1 MCILPGS
8 RIVSELG
15 AVAEEAQR
23 RSVVILVWIDTN
35 RQYLVTSPPP
45 PFPPP
50 PVIIPLTTNTFYN
63 KTGGLLQQAV
73 MPHNIALPSSPS
85 CFEVQV
91 DFLTRHYPYQKN
103 IICMDGVFTSIL
115 RQCNNYKVSYSPS
128 TFYTSHIPIIQIF
141 SSHSFGPLLN
151 SRIWFIK
158 NWPKY
163 TIWLS
168 NSDLQLLHRCTW
180 WTMYIDY
187 TQYSGKQKPPTLAWH
202 DDDHFSKWIE
212 QYQCTTMPKLEL
224 SIVSSEQWAWRGGTV
239 MVTNDWRL
247 SPGHQPS
254 TLLH

>member
-63 KTGGLLQQAV
+63 KTGDCYNKQWC
-73 MPHNIALPSSPS
+73 HTYCIASPS
-85 CFEVQV
+85 YFEVQV

-128 TFYTSHIPIIQIF
+128 TFYTSNIPIIQIF
-141 SSHSFGPLLN
+141 SSPSFGPLIN

-158 NWPKY
+158 KTGQNTQSGWA
-163 TIWLS
+163 IVIS
-168 NSDLQLLHRCTW
+168 NC
-180 WTMYIDY
+180 YIDV
-187 TQYSGKQKPPTLAWH
+187 
-202 DDDHFSKWIE
+202 
-212 QYQCTTMPKLEL
+212 QCTLIIHNILASKSL
-224 SIVSSEQWAWRGGTV
+224 
-239 MVTNDWRL
+239 
-247 SPGHQPS
+247 QP
-254 TLLH
+254 

>member
-15 AVAEEAQR
+15 GVAEEAQR

-73 MPHNIALPSSPS
+73 MPHNIALLAASP
-85 CFEVQV
+85 CYFEVQV
-91 DFLTRHYPYQKN
+91 NFLTRHYPYQKN

-128 TFYTSHIPIIQIF
+128 TFYTSNIPIIQIF
-141 SSHSFGPLLN
+141 SSPSFGPLLN

-158 NWPKY
+158 K
-163 TIWLS
+163 
-168 NSDLQLLHRCTW
+168 
-180 WTMYIDY
+180 
-187 TQYSGKQKPPTLAWH
+187 LAKIH
-202 DDDHFSKWIE
+202 NLVE
-212 QYQCTTMPKLEL
+212 Q
-224 SIVSSEQWAWRGGTV
+224 
-239 MVTNDWRL
+239 
-247 SPGHQPS
+247 
-254 TLLH
+254 